1 MEDLLESPKICG
13 IRSMP
18 SCKLKCACKFVFYC
32 GAERQGKDWPRH
44 KKKCVKSHTREIKE
58 AREEHGKD
66 HAAVGLAALDER
78 NNHRRQGRCLE
89 AERCFVD
96 ALRLCAEVGGEEC
109 EGIGDTSLFLGEM
122 YCKIIGRYAEA
133 LPELHKGLQ
142 IYFSIKGERSQDA
155 GRALMCIGDTLREIG
170 KQSRRLRDSVEEEEE
185 HSVLR
190 ETVGDDHF
198 RVAGVQTYM
207 GDVFFETGRLDEARS
222 GCPSGCPQDP
232 PHGTRRQQR
241 GGGRFTQRSWR

>member
-1 MEDLLESPKICG
+1 MAGLLPA
-13 IRSMP
+13 P
-18 SCKLKCACKFVFYC
+18 FFFCKW
-32 GAERQGKDWPRH
+32 QG
-44 KKKCVKSHTREIKE
+44 
-58 AREEHGKD
+58 HGKD

-78 NNHRRQGRCLE
+78 NDHRRQGRCLE

-109 EGIGDTSLFLGEM
+109 EGIGDISLLLGEM
-122 YCKIIGRYAEA
+122 YCKIGRYAEA
-133 LPELHKGLQ
+133 LTELHKGLQ